1 MGMALRFATLH
12 ISAMREVKT
21 LITFLVAW
29 APAPTANTTS
39 RSTRGNRTGG
49 LHFGQNRNKG
59 SSAARMG
66 PLENAKLLK
75 SPLCQISPLRTIFAA
90 WPIPQRVHPCRISP
104 LPNLP
109 FTKRPC
115 PISPL
120 QNIKN
125 PRFFTLAGCSKARWS
140 ETPKFD
146 FCCSRHLLGFP
157 WCVGAPWSET
167 PNYRFCCSGHLKRST
182 TPLLLL
188 PPQPYSKSN
197 SQMYWHSNS
206 YSYCPSCCHSF
217 SYDCPL
223 PLHPSSRTR
232 LYSRYPSRDVSYQY
246 LLFSHDMTVPTFQIM
261 FRNG

>member
-1 MGMALRFATLH
+1 MAHPSTSAPVPNLPFA
-12 ISAMREVKT
+12 
-21 LITFLVAW
+21 
-29 APAPTANTTS
+29 
-39 RSTRGNRTGG
+39 
-49 LHFGQNRNKG
+49 
-59 SSAARMG
+59 
-66 PLENAKLLK
+66 K
-75 SPLCQISPLRTIFAA
+75 SPLYKAP
-90 WPIPQRVHPCRISP
+90 V
-104 LPNLP
+104 PNLP
-109 FTKRPC
+109 FTKH
-115 PISPL
+115 
-120 QNIKN
+120 IKN
-125 PRFFTLAGCSKARWS
+125 LRFFTRAGCSKARWS
-140 ETPKFD
+140 ETSKFD

-246 LLFSHDMTVPTFQIM
+246 ILFSHDMIVPTS
-261 FRNG
+261 